1 MSATSSSSEASTSF
15 IVDIEAQNTSSGTAT
30 TSPSVPMPV
39 LTHQIRTPS
48 QVFSPI
54 DPMDDFFGY
63 TLSSTHN
70 SRHDENN
77 TEVPPPYAEE
87 SNLPEYTPYAE
98 PVTLAMYLFKFG
110 FLFPPF
116 WIFGA
121 FILFS
126 PLREPPASSD
136 SVPAWM
142 PEKTEAER
150 QQIIVEM
157 RKVELKWARRSL
169 YAFLIIVVLAT
180 AAGITSWALMRNS
193 H

>member
-1 MSATSSSSEASTSF
+1 
-15 IVDIEAQNTSSGTAT
+15 
-30 TSPSVPMPV
+30 MPV
-39 LTHQIRTPS
+39 LTHQIRTLS
-48 QVFSPI
+48 QVSSPI

-63 TLSSTHN
+63 TLSSTRTHD

-150 QQIIVEM
+150 QQIIAEM

-169 YAFLIIVVLAT
+169 YALLIILVLAT
-180 AAGITSWALMRNS
+180 VAGVTSWALMRNS

>member
-1 MSATSSSSEASTSF
+1 MSATSSSSVSTSNN
-15 IVDIEAQNTSSGTAT
+15 VDIEAQNTLSATT
-30 TSPSVPMPV
+30 TSPSVLIPV
-39 LTHQIRTPS
+39 LTHEIRTPA
-48 QVFSPI
+48 QVTRPI

-63 TLSSTHN
+63 TLTSTRTHD

-77 TEVPPPYAEE
+77 TEVLPPYVEE

-126 PLREPPASSD
+126 PLREPPATSD
-136 SVPAWM
+136 SIPAWM

-150 QQIIVEM
+150 QQIIAEM

-169 YAFLIIVVLAT
+169 YAFLITIVLAIV
-180 AAGITSWALMRNS
+180 AGVTSWALLRS
-193 H
+193 HH

>member
-1 MSATSSSSEASTSF
+1 MSATSSSEASTSF
-15 IVDIEAQNTSSGTAT
+15 ITQNTSSGTIAA
-30 TSPSVPMPV
+30 SPSVPMPV
-39 LTHQIRTPS
+39 LTHEIRTPS
-48 QVFSPI
+48 QVSPPI

-63 TLSSTHN
+63 TLSSTRTHD
-70 SRHDENN
+70 SRHDS
-77 TEVPPPYAEE
+77 EVPPPYVEE

-126 PLREPPASSD
+126 PLREPPAASD

-150 QQIIVEM
+150 LQIIAEM

-169 YAFLIIVVLAT
+169 YALLVTIVLAT
-180 AAGITSWALMRNS
+180 AAAVAVIRNS
-193 H
+193 RY